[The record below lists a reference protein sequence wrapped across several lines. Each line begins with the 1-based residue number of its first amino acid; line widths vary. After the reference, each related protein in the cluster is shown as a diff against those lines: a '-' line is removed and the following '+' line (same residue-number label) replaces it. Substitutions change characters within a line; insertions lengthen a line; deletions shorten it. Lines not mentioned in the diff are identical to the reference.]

1 MSKALTPPEIADLER
16 LEKVVERGKQTFVE
30 VGLALAEIRERKLY
44 RRDYD
49 TFEAYCQD
57 RWGWTRVRAHQLIQ
71 AAQVVEALPS
81 ECKPV
86 VNTERAARELGK
98 LPVPEQTRVVKEAQK
113 NGDSVAAIVRRHF
126 PPPPQVNAKR
136 LPPPTVVAK
145 KASAPEVRRCHTGW
159 EIPAAI
165 LPLWERAEEV
175 QGLLSGLSTL
185 RGILRKAE
193 EEKDKVF
200 AEVNFSSIKAHLD
213 QVYADLKTAK
223 PFAVCPTCLGK
234 TPDNCA
240 LCKGRGFISEH
251 LWGVVPVEVK
261 EMRKKLICGIAGDSR
276 A

>member
-49 TFEAYCQD
+49 TFEAYRQD

-86 VNTERAARELGK
+86 VNTERAAREPGK

>member
-16 LEKVVERGKQTFVE
+16 LEKVVEKGKQTFVE

-49 TFEAYCQD
+49 TFEAYCQE

-81 ECKPV
+81 KCKPV

-98 LPVPEQTRVVKEAQK
+98 LPVPEQKRVVEEAQK
-113 NGDSVAAIVRRHF
+113 NGDSVAAIVRRHL

-136 LPPPTVVAK
+136 IPPPPVVAP
-145 KASAPEVRRCHTGW
+145 APEVRRCHTGW

-175 QGLLSGLSTL
+175 QGLLSSLSTL

-213 QVYADLKTAK
+213 QAYADLKTAK
-223 PFAVCPTCLGK
+223 PYAVCPTCLGK

-251 LWGVVPVEVK
+251 RWNSVVPEEQKV
-261 EMRKKLICGIAGDSR
+261 MRKKLTK
-276 A
+276 